1 MLFIDNQTVQQILT
15 IDDAINS
22 QDVAFRGLVDGAAI
36 HRPRIDMYVPTGRE
50 DDYYRWGTM
59 EGASRDLGVFAIRMK
74 SDVVSWPED
83 ENGNWTEEKLLR
95 RARHLLRAD
104 LPVQH
109 RQRRTARHHQRRR
122 TAAHARRRW
131 RRARRAL
138 PLSGGLARRGD
149 ARLGR
154 MARDVPQSV
163 LQRAPHRE
171 GARLQPHETAI
182 ARRTPPR

>member
-74 SDVVSWPED
+74 SDVVSWPE
-83 ENGNWTEEKLLR
+83 T
-95 RARHLLRAD
+95 
-104 LPVQH
+104 
-109 RQRRTARHHQRRR
+109 RTATGRRR
-122 TAAHARRRW
+122 STASSPARTAGSSSCSVPLTANRSPSSTTANSSTCASVRAEGSAHATSHART
-131 RRARRAL
+131 RA
-138 PLSGGLARRGD
+138 S
-149 ARLGR
+149 
-154 MARDVPQSV
+154 
-163 LQRAPHRE
+163 
-171 GARLQPHETAI
+171 
-182 ARRTPPR
+182 